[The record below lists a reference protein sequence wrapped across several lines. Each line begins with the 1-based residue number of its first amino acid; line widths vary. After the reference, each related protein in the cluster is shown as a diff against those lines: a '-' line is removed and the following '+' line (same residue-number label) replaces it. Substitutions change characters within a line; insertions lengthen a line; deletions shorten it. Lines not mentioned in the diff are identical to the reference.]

1 MQKKVAL
8 ISPNPASLY
17 STSVSELLMRNDV
30 KIEVVFVKK
39 FTLSRFK
46 DEFSRDGVRLL
57 KKIWKKLV
65 LKNKAYDAF
74 ANIETIVDYRKKQNI
89 TLKNI
94 KELEAKGVEVCFV
107 DDLNSKLV
115 ENKLKEKQVDVTV
128 FTGGGLIRKNILD
141 NAGAGVLNCHMGKL
155 PEYRGMDVVEWPVF
169 KKDLDNIGFTVHF
182 MDKGVDTGDILKVFD
197 VKLIENETIKSL
209 RARFEPIMTQSF
221 VETIIGFLKGEIERK
236 PQAEEDGRQY
246 YIIDKHLNEIGDQ
259 YLQQQTR
266 SK

>member
-46 DEFSRDGVRLL
+46 EEFSRDGVRLL
-57 KKIWKKLV
+57 RKIWKKLV
-65 LKNKAYDAF
+65 LKNKAYDEF
-74 ANIETIVDYRKKQNI
+74 ANIETIVDYRKKENI

-94 KELEAKGVEVCFV
+94 KELAAKGTEICFV
-107 DDLNSKLV
+107 DDLNSTFV

-128 FTGGGLIRKNILD
+128 FTGGGLLRKNILD

-169 KKDLDNIGFTVHF
+169 KKDFDNIGFTVHF
-182 MDKGVDTGDILKVFD
+182 MDRGVDTGDILKVFD
-197 VKLIENETIKSL
+197 VPLIENETIKSL
-209 RARFEPIMTQSF
+209 RARFEPIMTKSF
-221 VETIIGFLKGEIERK
+221 VETILAFLNGEIERK
-236 PQAEEDGRQY
+236 PQAKADGRQY
-246 YIIDKHLNEIGDQ
+246 YIIDDHLNDIANG
-259 YLQQQTR
+259 YLQAQTR
-266 SK
+266 TK